1 MTDDEIYRLYA
12 ITYAK
17 LKTAGVLKDA
27 DFGLPSAGEGLRDLR
42 AIVAIAIAAEDAI
55 QSELHPK
62 SELIPRVNEL
72 SGKSAPDYY
81 NG

>member
-12 ITYAK
+12 ITYAR

-27 DFGLPSAGEGLRDLR
+27 DFGSSSTPEALRDLR
-42 AIVAIAIAAEDAI
+42 AVVAIAVAAEDAI

-62 SELIPRVNEL
+62 AELIPRVNEL